1 MMKCDKFM
9 QIVYF
14 GTQFAPENFFWNILF
29 LFIYLLLT
37 LPYNNNLKKTKWK
50 KKNDK

>member
-14 GTQFAPENFFWNILF
+14 GTQFAPENFFLKYLI
-29 LFIYLLLT
+29 FIYLLLT
-37 LPYNNNLKKTKWK
+37 LPYNNNLKKNKMKEK
-50 KKNDK
+50 K